1 MQIVDKAHEGILDN
15 DSLNNNDMKEI
26 VAAILKA
33 KDK

>member
-1 MQIVDKAHEGILDN
+1 MGILDN
-15 DSLNNNDMKEI
+15 DSLNDMKEI